1 MAAHRQSGLGRLL
14 MNNVYKEA
22 KKRRAKV
29 LRLEGRLRAKGF
41 YEKMGYTVCYAPF
54 DEAGLPHVKMERHID

>member
-1 MAAHRQSGLGRLL
+1 

-41 YEKMGYTVCYAPF
+41 FDKMGYTVCSAPF
-54 DEAGLPHVKMERHID
+54 DESGLPHVKMERHID